1 MEAGGL
7 FLKKD
12 IEVCGSSVSHPLGGM
27 NTSDL
32 QTSNILMKTRVDKAF
47 TIEPISFTNLACGNI
62 LFYQEILSA

>member
-7 FLKKD
+7 FLKRD

-32 QTSNILMKTRVDKAF
+32 QTSNILMETRVDQAF
-47 TIEPISFTNLACGNI
+47 TIEPISFTNLVCGNI
-62 LFYQEILSA
+62 LFCQEVLSI